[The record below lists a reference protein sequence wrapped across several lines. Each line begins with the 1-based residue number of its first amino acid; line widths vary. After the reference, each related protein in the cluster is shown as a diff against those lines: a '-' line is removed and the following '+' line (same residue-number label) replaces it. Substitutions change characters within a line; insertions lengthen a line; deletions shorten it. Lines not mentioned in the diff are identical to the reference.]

1 MSSIAPPAPA
11 APAWQAW
18 LPSRQTV
25 PILGTLLVLILMY
38 VAAGVRYEHFFNPQI
53 IFNILG
59 DNAALGVAAIGMTFV
74 ILAGGIDLSI
84 GSAVGFTTIFLA
96 TRMGVDHHWHPV
108 TAIAAALLIGTV
120 FGLVQGLLI
129 SIYDLPPFLVT
140 LGGLFLYRGLALK
153 ISHEQ
158 PAIKND
164 LYNWMSRKSFIL
176 GDVGR
181 LKLTAVIFLVL
192 LVITIFIAA
201 RRAVGRNVYA
211 VGGNEQSALLMGL
224 PVNRIK
230 VGVYAV
236 SGLFAAL
243 GGVVMTI
250 NTPSGAALNGG
261 GMELDAIAAVVIGGT
276 LLTGGVGGPIGTLL
290 GVMIFGIIRQMIFF
304 EGSSKA
310 ALARIFLGL
319 LLLVFI
325 VLQTLIQPKENHA

>member
-1 MSSIAPPAPA
+1 MSSITPSAVA

-38 VAAGVRYEHFFNPQI
+38 VIAGMRYERFFNPQI

-84 GSAVGFTTIFLA
+84 GSAVGFTTIFVA
-96 TRMGVDHHWHPV
+96 TRMGDGHWHPA
-108 TAIAAALLIGTV
+108 TAIAVALLIGV
-120 FGLVQGLLI
+120 IFGLVQGLLI
-129 SIYDLPPFLVT
+129 AIYDLPPFLVT
-140 LGGLFLYRGLALK
+140 LGGLFMYRGLALM

-158 PAIKND
+158 PAIKHD
-164 LYNWMSRKSFIL
+164 WYRAMSRFAL
-176 GDVGR
+176 DFGDVGR
-181 LKLTAVIFLVL
+181 LKLTAIIFLVL
-192 LVITIFIAA
+192 LAVAIFIAW
-201 RRAVGRNVYA
+201 RRPVGRNVYA

-224 PVNRIK
+224 PVNRVK

-236 SGLFAAL
+236 SGLCAAMA
-243 GGVVMTI
+243 GVVMTI
-250 NTPSGAALNGG
+250 NTPSGQALNGL

-276 LLTGGVGGPIGTLL
+276 LLTGGVGGPLGTLL
-290 GVMIFGIIRQMIFF
+290 GVVIFGIIKQIILF